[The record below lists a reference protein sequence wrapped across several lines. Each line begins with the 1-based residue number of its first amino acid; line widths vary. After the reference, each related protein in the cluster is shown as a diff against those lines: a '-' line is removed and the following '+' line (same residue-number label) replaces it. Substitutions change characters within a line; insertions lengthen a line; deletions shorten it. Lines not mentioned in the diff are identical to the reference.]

1 MSKFLEF
8 YTNPMDIVQFLD
20 GEKAERLMKNVLS
33 KAVMFHTD
41 TGLSPIV
48 KSEAYDIYLLDYYF
62 LVHQLSEHVFTFFEN
77 QNIALAE
84 EAKKQIVDDF
94 GMSSKNNIKRLLINL
109 LDYREVM
116 FSNTDKRWVYSLKRY
131 RGAYNGKLFLMSG
144 VVVNGNFIKEKL
156 SDAER
161 ERLEKISEPSQY
173 VLEASGNKAMVFHQS
188 ESGTSPV
195 LTFA

>member
-1 MSKFLEF
+1 MSLHE
-8 YTNPMDIVQFLD
+8 YYSNPMDIVQFLEGD
-20 GEKAERLMKNVLS
+20 KAENLMKNILR
-33 KAVMFHTD
+33 KAAMFHTD

-48 KSEAYDIYLLDYYF
+48 KSETHDIYLLDYYF
-62 LVHQLSEHVFTFFEN
+62 LVHQLSDYVFSFFEN
-77 QNIALAE
+77 KDVALAE

-94 GMSSKNNIKRLLINL
+94 GMSSKNNVKRLLINL

-144 VVVNGNFIKEKL
+144 VAMGSSFIKGKL

-161 ERLEKISEPSQY
+161 EKLEKISEPSQY
-173 VLEASGNKAMVFHQS
+173 VLEASGNKAMVFLQS